1 MFWIIAAV
9 STPQP
14 RDSEPGLVDLPAGE
28 VDFKYLRG
36 KDGWLFLDRDTNRL
50 LDQHTGRL
58 QLTDQQLRGWQRVL
72 ENRIAWLGRRGTP
85 YLFQIAPNPH
95 VVYEDKLPDG
105 VRTSDERPMR
115 QLIEHLERAGS
126 DARVLYPAEDLI
138 RERDRAVY
146 PRTATHWSELGAFI
160 AYEQLM
166 DEMDPALGLPRLR
179 MDDVDWVEA
188 PLPGDLGNKMKPVEQ
203 SPFVFGDIR
212 EQRAKLVLDNRVV
225 RTGRRVEFE
234 GPPELEHTCLVIADS
249 YAVRVVPFLAESFR
263 RLVFGHVP
271 TLDYELV
278 EEVEPDVVVTIM
290 SERFL
295 IEVPED
301 LHVEAP
307 SLRELEADKLERGEV
322 LRPRPVETN
331 RLNFPR

>member
-1 MFWIIAAV
+1 M
-9 STPQP
+9 SRPQP
-14 RDSEPGLVDLPAGE
+14 QDVEPGIVDLPAGE

-50 LDQHTGRL
+50 LDQHTGL
-58 QLTDQQLRGWQRVL
+58 LKLTDLELRAWQRVL
-72 ENRIAWLGRRGTP
+72 ENRIAWLGRRDIP

-95 VVYEDKLPDG
+95 VIYDDKLPDG
-105 VRTSDERPMR
+105 VRTSAERPMM
-115 QLIEHLERAGS
+115 QLTEHLERAGS
-126 DARVLYPAEDLI
+126 NARVLYPFDELM
-138 RERDRAVY
+138 RHRDRAVY
-146 PRTATHWSELGAFI
+146 PRTATHWSELGAFV

-166 DEMDPALGLPRLR
+166 GAMDPALGRRRLS

-188 PLPGDLGNKMKPVEQ
+188 PLPGDLGNKMNPKEE

-212 EQRAKLVLDNRVV
+212 DQRAKLTLDNRIA

-234 GPPELEHTCLVIADS
+234 APDLEGTCLVVADS

-271 TLDYELV
+271 TLDYQLV
-278 EEVEPDVVVTIM
+278 EEVEPDVVITII

-301 LHVEAP
+301 LHPETP
-307 SLRELEADKLERGEV
+307 TLRELEASKRERGEI
-322 LRPRPVETN
+322 LRPRRVETN

>member
-1 MFWIIAAV
+1 V
-9 STPQP
+9 STQP
-14 RDSEPGLVDLPAGE
+14 RPHDVEPGQVELPAGE
-28 VDFKYLRG
+28 IDFKYLRG

-50 LDQHTGRL
+50 LDQHTGA
-58 QLTDQQLRGWQRVL
+58 LTLTEDQLRAWQRVL
-72 ENRIAWLGRRGTP
+72 ENRIAWLGRRGIP
-85 YLFQIAPNPH
+85 YLFQVAPNPH

-105 VRTSDERPMR
+105 VRTSPGRPLM
-115 QLIEHLERAGS
+115 QLTEHLERSGS
-126 DARVLYPAEDLI
+126 EARLLYPVDELI
-138 RERDRAVY
+138 RHRDRAVY

-166 DEMDPALGLPRLR
+166 DGMTDLGLERRLE
-179 MDDVDWVEA
+179 MDDVDWVPV
-188 PLPGDLGNKMKPVEQ
+188 PLPGDLGNKLKPVEQ
-203 SPFVFGDIR
+203 SEFVFGDIR
-212 EQRAKLVLDNRVV
+212 DQRARLVLDNRVV

-234 GPPELEHTCLVIADS
+234 APGLSRTCLVVADS
-249 YAVRVVPFLAESFR
+249 YAVRVVPFLAESFG
-263 RLVFGHVP
+263 RLVFGHVS

-278 EEVEPDVVVTIM
+278 EEVRPDVVVTII

-301 LHVEAP
+301 LHPGAP
-307 SLRELEADKLERGEV
+307 TLRELEAGKLARGEV

>member
-1 MFWIIAAV
+1 M

-14 RDSEPGLVDLPAGE
+14 KDVEPGIVELPVGE
-28 VDFKYLRG
+28 VDTKYLRG

-58 QLTDQQLRGWQRVL
+58 QLTPEELRAWQRVL
-72 ENRIAWLGRRGTP
+72 ETRIAWLGRRGIP

-95 VVYEDKLPDG
+95 VIYEDKLPDG
-105 VRTSDERPMR
+105 VVTSSERPMM
-115 QLIEHLERAGS
+115 QLLEHLERTGS
-126 DARVLYPAEDLI
+126 DVQVLYPVDELI
-138 RERDRAVY
+138 RHRDRRVY
-146 PRTATHWSELGAFI
+146 AHTHTHWSEFGAFF

-166 DEMDPALGLPRLR
+166 NHMDPALGLPRLSV
-179 MDDVDWVEA
+179 DDVDWVEV
-188 PLPGDLGNKMKPVEQ
+188 PLPGDLGNKVSPKES

-234 GPPELEHTCLVIADS
+234 APELEHTCLVVADS

-271 TLDYELV
+271 TLDHELV
-278 EEVEPDVVVTIM
+278 EEVQPDVVVSIM

-301 LHVEAP
+301 LHVGTP
-307 SLRELEADKLERGEV
+307 TLRQLEAEKLARGEV
-322 LRPRPVETN
+322 LRPRRVETN